1 MLDIDHSLMAPPSL
15 RITYV
20 RHTTAGDGYVWDL
33 RITQPNVAHMPT
45 AVIHSIEHFLGSILR
60 ESSRNVLAVAP
71 MGCQTGFYV
80 VTLGISDFHEISE
93 LIAEALRSILN
104 ATEVPLANATQC
116 GWAEN
121 HSLAGAKSVAGW
133 LLSRRHEWSNAL
145 ATPDADGV
153 SGAS

>member
-1 MLDIDHSLMAPPSL
+1 MPDIDHSLMAPPSL
-15 RITYV
+15 RITYM

-33 RITQPNVAHMPT
+33 RIAQPNVAHMPM

-60 ESSRNVLAVAP
+60 ESSPSVLAVAP
-71 MGCQTGFYV
+71 MGCQTGFYI
-80 VTLGISDFHEISE
+80 VTLGISDFNEISE
-93 LIAEALRSILN
+93 LIAAALRSILD
-104 ATEVPLANATQC
+104 ATEVPLANTTQC

-133 LLSRRHEWSNAL
+133 LLSRRREWSNAL
-145 ATPDADGV
+145 AIADTDET